1 MESAKITIFAG
12 HFGSGKT
19 NLAVNY
25 SFWLIQRREEV
36 ILCDLDIVN
45 PYFRTVDAKEEL
57 ERRGIELISSRFAN
71 SNVDAPALPAEV
83 QQIFD
88 RPNATSVVD
97 LGGDDRG
104 ALALGRYAKRLRGE
118 NHEMLLVVNPYRP
131 LTGTEADL
139 EEIVREIET
148 AARVPFTGI
157 VNNAN
162 LGAETTLEDVEK
174 SLPFVQEASQKL
186 GLPIKMTAVRRSLF
200 LAAEEPPKALMQA
213 GEIFPIDIMEKTK
226 WKL

>member
-1 MESAKITIFAG
+1 MKNAKITIFAG

-25 SFWLIQRREEV
+25 SFWLKKHSEEV

-45 PYFRTVDAKEEL
+45 PYFRTVDAKEAL
-57 ERRGIELISSRFAN
+57 ERQGIELISSRFAN

-88 RPNATSVVD
+88 RPNATSVID

-174 SLPFVQEASQKL
+174 SLVFVQKASQQL
-186 GLPIKMTAVRRSLF
+186 GLPIKMTAVNRRL
-200 LAAEEPPKALMQA
+200 LTAAGKPPKALLQS
-213 GEIFPIDIMEKTK
+213 GEVFPMDIMEKAK